1 MCMPKILRCL
11 DMNFKKKKSVTKDS
25 LEDRKKKIKDE
36 VARIATRTNIH
47 APNILADIIKNSYL
61 RKDRK

>member
-25 LEDRKKKIKDE
+25 LEDRKKKIKNE
-36 VARIATRTNIH
+36 VALIAARTDID
-47 APNILADIIKNSYL
+47 ASNILATIIKKSYL
-61 RKDRK
+61 RKDHQ